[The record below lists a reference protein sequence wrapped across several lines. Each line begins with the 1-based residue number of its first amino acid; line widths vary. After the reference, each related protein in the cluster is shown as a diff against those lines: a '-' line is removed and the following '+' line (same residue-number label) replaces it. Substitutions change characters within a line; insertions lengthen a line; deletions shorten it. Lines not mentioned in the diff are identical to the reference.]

1 MTGMRSFLTTA
12 TAATLAAGPAFAA
25 SGDYGFFSLRNS
37 DFVVLIAFLVFLG
50 ILVYFGVPGQLGK
63 MLDGRAEGIRKD
75 LAEARALREEAQSL
89 LASYER
95 KQRDVQEQADRIVES
110 ARAEASRAAEQAKQ
124 DIAASIERRL
134 TAAEEKI
141 RTAQDAAVRDVR
153 DRAIA
158 VAIDVSREII
168 ARQMTTERGDALIDQ
183 SIAEA
188 QQKLH

>member
-1 MTGMRSFLTTA
+1 
-12 TAATLAAGPAFAA
+12 
-25 SGDYGFFSLRNS
+25 
-37 DFVVLIAFLVFLG
+37 
-50 ILVYFGVPGQLGK
+50 